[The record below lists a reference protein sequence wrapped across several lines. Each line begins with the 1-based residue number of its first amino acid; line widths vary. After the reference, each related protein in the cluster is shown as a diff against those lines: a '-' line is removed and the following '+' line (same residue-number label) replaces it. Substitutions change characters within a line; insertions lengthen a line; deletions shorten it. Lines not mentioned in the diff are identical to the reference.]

1 MKNNGL
7 DTELTLPEQAQ
18 QLTLLAIRLKKQ
30 IFKMEELNVLAID
43 TDYFCERVMMMC
55 GEVVDSW
62 GVAKPVATGFECQ
75 HTTYDIDAQS
85 GASYCAQCGKSKL
98 EINRERG

>member
-1 MKNNGL
+1 MAGIDSDK
-7 DTELTLPEQAQ
+7 TLPEQAQ

-30 IFKMEELNVLAID
+30 IYKLEELNVLAID
-43 TDYFCERVMMMC
+43 TDYFCEQVMMMC

-62 GVAKPVATGFECQ
+62 GVQKVVPNSFECQ
-75 HTTYDIDAQS
+75 HTTFDIDPQS